1 MKKTRQ
7 NIALK
12 SLEANTGQLDWLP
25 KNPRQ
30 WTKDDLSMTVES
42 IREDEDFLEDRPLL
56 VVGYGDKFVVFA
68 GNLRL
73 TASRK
78 LKLKDVPCVIYEP
91 EDDVTDPQ
99 TIRRRALKDN
109 GSFGSWDADT
119 HANQW
124 DNEKAHFDDWGLR
137 GVWSKEDQAAEEAAE
152 ETATVKNDNF
162 DVPIGSIEV
171 RCKKGDVWILG
182 EHRLMCGDS
191 ISLDDVKKLVGG
203 GTMKIDIGFTSPPYN
218 AGKTPTEAKRGR
230 TSKYANDADDKSG
243 DDYLKLLVAS
253 TQNALAVAQFAFV
266 NVQQIAGNKTQLID
280 FMSTMKEHFADT
292 IIWDKESAQPAMG
305 QNVLNSEFEFVH
317 VFSEKATRAIGVKPF
332 RGTLSNMLHLSNRI
346 GRDSEVQ
353 KIHSATFPLDL
364 AAHFIS
370 NFSRESVIDLF
381 CGSGTTLI
389 AAQQLGRRCYAMEID
404 PRYCDVIIA
413 RWEKFTGQTA
423 RLET

>member
-56 VVGYGDKFVVFA
+56 VVGYGDKFIVFA

-109 GSFGSWDADT
+109 GSFGSWDVDT
-119 HANQW
+119 LANQW

-203 GTMKIDIGFTSPPYN
+203 YN
-218 AGKTPTEAKRGR
+218 E
-230 TSKYANDADDKSG
+230 N
-243 DDYLKLLVAS
+243 
-253 TQNALAVAQFAFV
+253 
-266 NVQQIAGNKTQLID
+266 
-280 FMSTMKEHFADT
+280 
-292 IIWDKESAQPAMG
+292 
-305 QNVLNSEFEFVH
+305 
-317 VFSEKATRAIGVKPF
+317 
-332 RGTLSNMLHLSNRI
+332 
-346 GRDSEVQ
+346 
-353 KIHSATFPLDL
+353 
-364 AAHFIS
+364 
-370 NFSRESVIDLF
+370 
-381 CGSGTTLI
+381 
-389 AAQQLGRRCYAMEID
+389 
-404 PRYCDVIIA
+404 
-413 RWEKFTGQTA
+413 
-423 RLET
+423 

>member
-56 VVGYGDKFVVFA
+56 VVGYGDKFIVFA

-109 GSFGSWDADT
+109 GSFGSWDVDT
-119 HANQW
+119 LANQW

-152 ETATVKNDNF
+152 EEQPTNLDATNVTEKPFVAKLTF
-162 DVPIGSIEV
+162 DTDG
-171 RCKKGDVWILG
+171 ILQQF
-182 EHRLMCGDS
+182 
-191 ISLDDVKKLVGG
+191 I
-203 GTMKIDIGFTSPPYN
+203 
-218 AGKTPTEAKRGR
+218 AKYR
-230 TSKYANDADDKSG
+230 
-243 DDYLKLLVAS
+243 
-253 TQNALAVAQFAFV
+253 Q
-266 NVQQIAGNKTQLID
+266 QLID
-280 FMSTMKEHFADT
+280 
-292 IIWDKESAQPAMG
+292 
-305 QNVLNSEFEFVH
+305 EFGCTVNI
-317 VFSEKATRAIGVKPF
+317 SGGAI
-332 RGTLSNMLHLSNRI
+332 
-346 GRDSEVQ
+346 
-353 KIHSATFPLDL
+353 
-364 AAHFIS
+364 
-370 NFSRESVIDLF
+370 
-381 CGSGTTLI
+381 
-389 AAQQLGRRCYAMEID
+389 
-404 PRYCDVIIA
+404 
-413 RWEKFTGQTA
+413 
-423 RLET
+423 